1 MIPFIVA
8 MKLLSPPWFVAS
20 GVLLVASQAC
30 VFDYVEE
37 CEARLTCSGGA
48 PAIPSNTTTTTGG
61 LGATAGGGGASAGG
75 DNVGGAD
82 ADAVGGSGGN

>member
-1 MIPFIVA
+1 

-48 PAIPSNTTTTTGG
+48 PTIPSNATATTTGG
-61 LGATAGGGGASAGG
+61 VGATTGAGGASAGG
-75 DNVGGAD
+75 DAVGGAG